1 MMEATKASRFATGE
15 LEELRKDGE
24 ALRLGRAEALLSL
37 T

>member
-1 MMEATKASRFATGE
+1 MMEATKALEFASGE
-15 LEELRKDGE
+15 FEELRKDGE